1 MIWFLSILFISLFLN
16 ECNILKILYIIP
28 HIYQPWFDQSGEFD
42 DIDLYNDRYL
52 WTLFMTS
59 KFRVEKYV
67 YLIYFNQTGRFMHKL
82 TSNWP
87 QMTFSRSKYIQVWNQ
102 LLELIRMVHNM
113 TGLSSVWSI
122 WPFLTIISNNL
133 TSNWPQMTFGR
144 SKYIPIWNQ
153 LLELI
158 RMVYNMTGLSSVWST
173 WPDLTII
180 SQFDLSLTS
189 NDLY

>member
-1 MIWFLSILFISLFLN
+1 MYSWYISTNRPDLTPIGRVWPKFDLWWPQ
-16 ECNILKILYIIP
+16 LTSKILNLNSWENFESKHMYIEYISTNP
-28 HIYQPWFDQSGEFD
+28 PDLAPIWRVWPKFDLWWPQLTLKNIEFEF
-42 DIDLYNDRYL
+42 LR
-52 WTLFMTS
+52 
-59 KFRVEKYV
+59 KFWVESYV
-67 YLIYFNQTGRFMHKL
+67 YLIYFDQFGGFNH
-82 TSNWP
+82 
-87 QMTFSRSKYIQVWNQ
+87 
-102 LLELIRMVHNM
+102 
-113 TGLSSVWSI
+113 
-122 WPFLTIISNNL
+122 NL
-133 TSNWPQMTFGR
+133 TLVWPQMTFGR